1 MNTLRLEHIHFAK
14 YLQKDKWKTTESVEA
29 IMVLVKSGQ
38 VVSISICH
46 FVYLQMR
53 STRAE
58 KKIILHVR
66 HLQGDSGLTDSS
78 LLMPL

>member
-1 MNTLRLEHIHFAK
+1 
-14 YLQKDKWKTTESVEA
+14 
-29 IMVLVKSGQ
+29 MVLVKSGQ